1 MEDLELLQIK
11 SLAKNIRNDV
21 MVINDETDDMSIR
34 ISVKLN
40 AILNKLD
47 YMLEVIEKKLG
58 EQRGDKTK
66 IEIKFKPNDYCY
78 PIFLIGT
85 KYKAFSSPICID
97 HIQIT
102 ETQVF
107 YISKRNEEFNERDC
121 FDTKENAQNECNK
134 RNDTAD

>member
-1 MEDLELLQIK
+1 MKDLELLQIK

-58 EQRGDKTK
+58 E
-66 IEIKFKPNDYCY
+66 
-78 PIFLIGT
+78 
-85 KYKAFSSPICID
+85 
-97 HIQIT
+97 
-102 ETQVF
+102 
-107 YISKRNEEFNERDC
+107 
-121 FDTKENAQNECNK
+121 
-134 RNDTAD
+134 

>member
-21 MVINDETDDMSIR
+21 MVINDKTDDMSIR

-58 EQRGDKTK
+58 E
-66 IEIKFKPNDYCY
+66 
-78 PIFLIGT
+78 
-85 KYKAFSSPICID
+85 
-97 HIQIT
+97 
-102 ETQVF
+102 
-107 YISKRNEEFNERDC
+107 
-121 FDTKENAQNECNK
+121 
-134 RNDTAD
+134 